1 MRDDFYL
8 TDEQRAMRDLVRA
21 VARDRIAP
29 QAAHVDET
37 EAYPA
42 EQIGLLGKQ
51 GLMGLYIPEAYGG
64 GALGNPPFC
73 LAGGE
78 IRGGGPAP
86 PPAHLPP
93 YPGRWPLPAGRGG
106 GPQGRHS
113 P

>member
-42 EQIGLLGKQ
+42 EQIELLGKQ

-64 GALGNPPFC
+64 GAVGNLAVCIALQGIARAGARIAPVHLLPY
-73 LAGGE
+73 AGGSA
-78 IRGGGPAP
+78 RRAGP
-86 PPAHLPP
+86 
-93 YPGRWPLPAGRGG
+93 RQR
-106 GPQGRHS
+106 
-113 P
+113 

>member
-42 EQIGLLGKQ
+42 EQIELLGKQ

-64 GALGNPPFC
+64 SAMGAPAFCIPLEEDAWGCGSAPLGFF
-73 LAGGE
+73 LHFAAGV
-78 IRGGGPAP
+78 PV
-86 PPAHLPP
+86 
-93 YPGRWPLPAGRGG
+93 
-106 GPQGRHS
+106 
-113 P
+113 

>member
-8 TDEQRAMRDLVRA
+8 TNEQRAMRDLVRA

-42 EQIGLLGKQ
+42 EQIELLGKQ

-64 GALGNPPFC
+64 GAVGKPPLC
-73 LAGGE
+73 NAVAGSAGAG
-78 IRGGGPAP
+78 RAP
-86 PPAHLPP
+86 PRRLAASLC
-93 YPGRWPLPAGRGG
+93 GG
-106 GPQGRHS
+106 WARR
-113 P
+113 

>member
-42 EQIGLLGKQ
+42 EQIELLGKQ

-64 GALGNPPFC
+64 SAMGTPPLFIPLQENAWAC
-73 LAGGE
+73 GGTAAGFPLSLAGGLPV
-78 IRGGGPAP
+78 PA
-86 PPAHLPP
+86 A
-93 YPGRWPLPAGRGG
+93 RQQA
-106 GPQGRHS
+106 
-113 P
+113 